1 MHGTTVRPSHSTRP
15 CPCATRHHIK
25 QTAAGGVGYEVMYA
39 GEPKVLT
46 VEQVVCMLFNKVNE
60 IVAAG
65 NSGVGIAEAVVAIP
79 GWFTDAQR
87 RAVLDAAEIA
97 GLNVLRLMHESTAV
111 ALSYGIYKSV
121 RNLFH
126 ESEPQHV
133 LFLDLGHSNFCAS
146 VVAFIQGKLIVRSAV
161 YDRSLGG
168 RDFDKQIV
176 DFMAEAFLAKH
187 KKDPRSNAKSKC
199 VLSRAF

>member
-1 MHGTTVRPSHSTRP
+1 M
-15 CPCATRHHIK
+15 
-25 QTAAGGVGYEVMYA
+25 GYEVTYA
-39 GEPKVLT
+39 GEQKVLT

-60 IVAAG
+60 IVATG

-87 RAVLDAAEIA
+87 RAVLDAADVA

-146 VVAFIQGKLIVRSAV
+146 VVDFIQGKLIVRSAV

-168 RDFDKQIV
+168 RDFDAQIV

-187 KKDPRSNAKSKC
+187 KKDPRDNAKAKC
-199 VLSRAF
+199 VRPPEVDGVGVGRGLWL

>member
-1 MHGTTVRPSHSTRP
+1 MDGVSCFDRGRESLTCCSNPPTR
-15 CPCATRHHIK
+15 
-25 QTAAGGVGYEVMYA
+25 QTASGGVGYEVTYA
-39 GEPKVLT
+39 GEPTVLA
-46 VEQVVCMLFNKVNE
+46 VEQVVCMLFNKVND
-60 IVAAG
+60 IVKSG
-65 NSGVGIAEAVVAIP
+65 NSNVGIAEAVVAIP

-146 VVAFIQGKLIVRSAV
+146 VVDFIQGKLIVRSAV

-168 RDFDKQIV
+168 RNFDKQIV

-187 KKDPRSNAKSKC
+187 KKDPRENAKAK
-199 VLSRAF
+199 